1 MNRLPAAW
9 NRVSVGLI
17 GLLLICLGLAGIF
30 AQTGVEPVAGW
41 IARIDPDKISR
52 GADAGWWTWVLVGV
66 ALLAVIWAVRLLATM
81 VRPQAAADLVLDGSA
96 EGGRMTI
103 APGLIATAVADEL
116 SGSTLLD
123 DVAVK
128 AIDDRGSTILR
139 ISVTAPAHRSYD
151 EIEGL
156 LADTVEQ
163 VRTAFDGSG
172 LHVQAM
178 VELASPNAGRL

>member
-1 MNRLPAAW
+1 MNRVPAAW

-17 GLLLICLGLAGIF
+17 GLALICLGLAGIF
-30 AQTGVEPVAGW
+30 AQTDVEPVSGW
-41 IARIDPDKISR
+41 IDRIDPDKVSR

-66 ALLAVIWAVRLLATM
+66 VVLAVIWAVRLLATM
-81 VRPQAAADLVLDGSA
+81 VRPQAASDLVLDGSA

-123 DVAVK
+123 DVSVK
-128 AIDDRGSTILR
+128 AIDDRGTTILR
-139 ISVTAPAHRSYD
+139 ISVTAPAQRSYD
-151 EIEGL
+151 QIDEL
-156 LADTVEQ
+156 LADAVEQ
-163 VRTAFDGSG
+163 VRSAVDGSG

-178 VELASPNAGRL
+178 VELAPLSAGRR